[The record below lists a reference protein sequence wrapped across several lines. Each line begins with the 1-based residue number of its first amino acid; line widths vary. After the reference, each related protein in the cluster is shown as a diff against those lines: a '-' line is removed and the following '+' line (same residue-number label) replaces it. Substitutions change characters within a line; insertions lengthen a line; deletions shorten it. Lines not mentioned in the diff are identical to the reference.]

1 MPVNDEQSDRLA
13 GSFEPRQHRPVI
25 DDYEVLEKVA
35 EGSRST
41 LHRARDRRSGQT
53 VALKR
58 LGDKSGYQEWEREVT
73 ALDQIRGLNVIQL
86 LESGCLTRG
95 GYLALEWLD
104 GQTLEAKTTDH
115 PLSMHEFCMVA
126 SSALHALNSVHQA
139 GFLHR
144 DVKPSNFMQA
154 DDGVWKLIDFGEAR
168 RIEDA
173 SRQPLVGSIHV
184 MAPEQFE
191 NGRLDECTD
200 YYSLGCSLHF
210 ALTARYAHA
219 GEITP
224 QVITSHLH
232 PEPTGLAHSRPDL
245 PQAVVS
251 WVEKLMSRHPQDRPH
266 SYGEALETLMSACF
280 DSHS

>member
-1 MPVNDEQSDRLA
+1 MNDERTDRLA

-41 LHRARDRRSGQT
+41 VHRARDRRSGQT

-73 ALDQIRGLNVIQL
+73 ALDLISGLGVIQL
-86 LESGCLTRG
+86 LESGRLTCG
-95 GYLALEWLD
+95 GYLVLEWLS
-104 GQTLEAKTTDH
+104 GPTLEARATER
-115 PLSMHEFCMVA
+115 PLSLHEFSIVA
-126 SSALHALNSVHQA
+126 SSALHSLNSVHQA
-139 GFLHR
+139 GFLHC
-144 DVKPSNFMQA
+144 DVKPSNFMRA
-154 DDGVWKLIDFGEAR
+154 DDGIWKLIDFGEAR

-173 SRQPLVGSIHV
+173 SRQPLVGSIHA

-191 NGRLDECTD
+191 NGRLDERTD
-200 YYSLGCSLHF
+200 YYALGCTLHF
-210 ALTARYAHA
+210 ALTGRFAHA
-219 GEITP
+219 GETTP

-232 PEPTGLAHSRPDL
+232 PDPSELAQSRPDL

-251 WVEKLMSRHPQDRPH
+251 WVEGLMSRYPQDRPQN
-266 SYGEALETLMSACF
+266 YREALDALMYACF

>member
-1 MPVNDEQSDRLA
+1 MNDERTDRLA

-41 LHRARDRRSGQT
+41 VHRARDRRSGQT

-73 ALDQIRGLNVIQL
+73 ALDLISGLGVIQL
-86 LESGCLTRG
+86 LESGRLTCG
-95 GYLALEWLD
+95 GYLVLEWLS
-104 GQTLEAKTTDH
+104 GPTLEARATER
-115 PLSMHEFCMVA
+115 PLSLHEFSIVA
-126 SSALHALNSVHQA
+126 SSALHSLNSVHQA
-139 GFLHR
+139 GFLHC
-144 DVKPSNFMQA
+144 DVKPSNFMRA
-154 DDGVWKLIDFGEAR
+154 DDGIWKLIDFGEAR

-191 NGRLDECTD
+191 NGRLDERTD

-210 ALTARYAHA
+210 ALTGRFAHA
-219 GEITP
+219 GETTP
-224 QVITSHLH
+224 EVITSHLH
-232 PEPTGLAHSRPDL
+232 PDPIGLAQARPDL
-245 PQAVVS
+245 PQAGVL